1 MRVRPPVTTLA
12 LALSLAAMAPS
23 PATATSVSLGAP
35 EDADLVDL
43 AVDSVTMPGSSLG
56 EGPLGTAREPS
67 PAGGVAQSG
76 ARPST
81 LPDHG
86 PEVGAGLST
95 LPGHGP
101 EVGAG
106 PSTLPGL
113 GPGVDAG
120 PSTLPG
126 LGPGVDAGS
135 STGLRLEVDASGKL
149 VPALPSPGLVAE
161 ERACSPDADTCAG
174 PTRAGAWDRPRA
186 LARDLGIVA
195 LFAGGLL
202 ALARAIRRLS

>member
-23 PATATSVSLGAP
+23 PATATSVSLSAP

-86 PEVGAGLST
+86 PEVGAG
-95 LPGHGP
+95 
-101 EVGAG
+101 
-106 PSTLPGL
+106 
-113 GPGVDAG
+113 

-161 ERACSPDADTCAG
+161 ERACGPDADTCAG

>member
-23 PATATSVSLGAP
+23 PATATSVSLSAP

-86 PEVGAGLST
+86 PEVGAG
-95 LPGHGP
+95 
-101 EVGAG
+101 

-149 VPALPSPGLVAE
+149 VPALPSPGPVAE

>member
-86 PEVGAGLST
+86 PEVGAG
-95 LPGHGP
+95 
-101 EVGAG
+101 

-126 LGPGVDAGS
+126 LGPGVDAGF

-161 ERACSPDADTCAG
+161 ERACGPDADTCAG